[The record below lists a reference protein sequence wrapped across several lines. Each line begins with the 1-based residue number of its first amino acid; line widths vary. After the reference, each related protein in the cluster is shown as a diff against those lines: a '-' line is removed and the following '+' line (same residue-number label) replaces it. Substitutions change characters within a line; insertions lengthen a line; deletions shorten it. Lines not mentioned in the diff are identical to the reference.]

1 MPFRL
6 RVKVSSRVPD
16 GGNIEQMEFKTL
28 LKTDRTFNA
37 PAAQQAAATIQDF
50 RLENQRSLED
60 PEAFW
65 GAEAS
70 RHHWFGPWTNVLEH
84 NFPDHAWFVGG
95 KTNITFNCLDRHA
108 NSERRDQD
116 AIVWYGEDG
125 SRRALSYSKLLDQ
138 VSRFAAGLRSLGVQ
152 SGDRVIIYMPL
163 TLEGAIAMLAC
174 ARLGAIHSV
183 IYAGLGVG
191 AIRDRIQD
199 AGAKV
204 VIAGDL
210 GYRRG
215 KAVELRSIVVEATQD
230 LELDAII
237 WFTRGQVFARSS
249 REYEFQELLDSH
261 TANVEAV
268 PVDSEHPLYI
278 LYTSGST
285 GKPKGVVHVHGGYM
299 VGTAYHLRTFFDSK
313 DGDIFWAT
321 SDIGWIVGHSYIVY
335 GPLLE
340 GLTSVMR
347 EGAPDFP
354 DPGAIW
360 NVVERERI
368 NVMFTAPTAVRMFMK
383 FGAEFPARHD
393 LSSLRFIGVAGETL
407 NPEACEWAFEHLMD
421 NGARGFIADNWWQTE
436 LGAPTLGTPIGLSA
450 HPGAV
455 GIALAGVDAAVV
467 DENGLEVAPDTGGL
481 LVLRRPL
488 PSMMR
493 TLWGD
498 HERYRQ
504 YFLEIPGNVYSA
516 GDVASRDANG
526 YFSVMG
532 RADDVLNVAGHR
544 IGTADVESALVSH
557 PSIAEAA
564 VIGVPDPI
572 KGEAI
577 HAFVVLRAG
586 LESSPL
592 EAELIAH
599 VRHELGPIAT
609 PSKLEIVAKLP
620 KTRSGKILRR
630 LLKAQAMGRDPGDLT
645 TLEE

>member
-1 MPFRL
+1 
-6 RVKVSSRVPD
+6 
-16 GGNIEQMEFKTL
+16 MEFKTL
-28 LKTDRTFNA
+28 LKTDRAFDA
-37 PAAQQAAATIQDF
+37 PAAQCASATIQDF
-50 RLENQRSLED
+50 RSENKRSLED
-60 PEAFW
+60 PAGFW
-65 GAEAS
+65 GLEAA
-70 RHHWFGPWTNVLEH
+70 RHHWFEPWSQVLEH
-84 NFPDHAWFVGG
+84 KFPDHAWFVGG
-95 KTNITFNCLDRHA
+95 KTNITYNCLDRHA
-108 NSERRDQD
+108 NGPKRSQN

-125 SRRALSYSKLLDQ
+125 SRRALTYAELLDQ
-138 VSRFAAGLRSLGVQ
+138 VSRFASALRALGVQ
-152 SGDRVIIYMPL
+152 MGDRVIVYMPL
-163 TLEGAIAMLAC
+163 TLEGVIAMLAC

-183 IYAGLGVG
+183 IYAGLGVS
-191 AIRDRIQD
+191 AIRDRIKD

-210 GYRRG
+210 SYRRG
-215 KAVELRSIVVEATQD
+215 KPVELRSIVVEATQE
-230 LELDAII
+230 LELDALI
-237 WFTRGQVFARSS
+237 WFTRGEVFPRSA
-249 REYEFQELLDSH
+249 REYEFNELVSAHPAD
-261 TANVEAV
+261 APAV

-313 DGDIFWAT
+313 PGDIFWAT

-354 DPGAIW
+354 DAGAVW
-360 NVVERERI
+360 EVVERERI

-383 FGAEFPARHD
+383 FGAAFPARHD
-393 LSSLRFIGVAGETL
+393 LSSLRFIGVAGETM

-421 NGARGFIADNWWQTE
+421 GGKRGFVADNWWQTE
-436 LGAPTLGTPIGLSA
+436 LGAPTLGTPIGISA
-450 HPGAV
+450 KPGAV

-467 DENGLEVAPDTGGL
+467 DENGVEVAPGAGGL
-481 LVLRRPL
+481 LVLRQPL

-498 HERYRQ
+498 HARYQQ
-504 YFLEIPGNVYSA
+504 YFSEIPGNVYSA
-516 GDVASRDANG
+516 GDVASCDADG

-557 PSIAEAA
+557 GAVAEAA
-564 VIGVPDPI
+564 VIGVPDEI

-577 HAFVVLRAG
+577 YAFVVLRVGLAQRLPGAG
-586 LESSPL
+586 PL

-609 PSKLEIVAKLP
+609 PGKLDIVAKLP

-630 LLKAQAMGRDPGDLT
+630 LLKAQAMGRDPGDLS

>member
-1 MPFRL
+1 
-6 RVKVSSRVPD
+6 
-16 GGNIEQMEFKTL
+16 MEFKTL
-28 LKTDRTFNA
+28 LKTNCAFDA
-37 PAAQQAAATIQDF
+37 PAAQRAAATVQDF
-50 RLENQRSLED
+50 RLENKRSLAD
-60 PEAFW
+60 PAAFW
-65 GAEAS
+65 GEEAK
-70 RHHWFGPWTNVLEH
+70 RHHWFEPWTKVLEH

-95 KTNITFNCLDRHA
+95 KTNITYNCLDRHA
-108 NSERRDQD
+108 NSAKRDQN
-116 AIVWYGEDG
+116 AIVWIGEDG
-125 SRRALSYSKLLDQ
+125 SRRALTYAQLLDQ
-138 VSRFAAGLRSLGVQ
+138 VSRFASALRGLGVQ
-152 SGDRVIIYMPL
+152 LGDRVIVYMPL
-163 TLEGAIAMLAC
+163 TLEGVIAMLAC

-183 IYAGLGVG
+183 IYAGLGVS
-191 AIRDRIQD
+191 AIRDRIKD

-210 GYRRG
+210 SYRRG
-215 KAVELRSIVVEATQD
+215 KPVELRSIVAEATQD
-230 LELDAII
+230 LELDALI
-237 WFTRGQVFARSS
+237 WFTRGEVFARSA
-249 REYEFQELLDSH
+249 REYEFNELLAAHPAD
-261 TANVEAV
+261 VEAV

-299 VGTAYHLRTFFDSK
+299 VGTGYHLRTFFDSK
-313 DGDIFWAT
+313 PGDIFWAT

-354 DPGAIW
+354 DAGAVW
-360 NVVERERI
+360 DVVEREHV
-368 NVMFTAPTAVRMFMK
+368 NVMFTAPTAIRMFMK
-383 FGAEFPARHD
+383 FGAAFPAARD
-393 LSSLRFIGVAGETL
+393 LSSLRFIGVAGETM
-407 NPEACEWAFEHLMD
+407 NPEACEWAFAHLMD
-421 NGARGFIADNWWQTE
+421 GGARGFIADNWWQTE
-436 LGAPTLGTPIGLSA
+436 LGAPTLGTPIGISA
-450 HPGAV
+450 KPGAV

-467 DENGLEVAPDTGGL
+467 DENGVAVAPGAGGL
-481 LVLRRPL
+481 LVLRQPL

-498 HERYRQ
+498 HARYQQ
-504 YFLEIPGNVYSA
+504 YFSEIPGNVYSA
-516 GDVASRDANG
+516 GDVASCDEHG

-557 PSIAEAA
+557 SAVAEAA
-564 VIGVPDPI
+564 VIGVPDEI

-577 HAFVVLRAG
+577 YAFVVLRVGLATRTPEAG
-586 LESSPL
+586 PL

-609 PSKLEIVAKLP
+609 PSKLDIVAKLP

-630 LLKAQAMGRDPGDLT
+630 LLKAQAMGRDPGDLS